1 MRNYMETLIKEKEV
15 KLEDNIN
22 LEGHIGLT
30 WQMLV
35 DSISNM
41 PESSQQKI
49 RQTLVMIDF
58 ENGDVFLYL
67 RHLAYVFLV

>member
-1 MRNYMETLIKEKEV
+1 METLIKEKEV

-67 RHLAYVFLV
+67 RHLAYFFLV

>member
-1 MRNYMETLIKEKEV
+1 METLIKEKGLEP
-15 KLEDNIN
+15 EDNIN
-22 LEGHIGLT
+22 IEGHIGLT

-41 PESSQQKI
+41 PKSSQQQI
-49 RQTLVMIDF
+49 RQTLVMIEF
-58 ENGDVFLYL
+58 KNGDVFFYL